1 PYQCQ
6 YTIIYV
12 PNGTSCFQCEPDIF
26 FVTGYVF
33 RFNDT
38 VINSTNT
45 LAKVVKNDTQGIDSL
60 VVFDSESAFSTFSVT
75 YVQCCEDNDITMVQD
90 ELLCGLSYIMAKVGV
105 FFYYAFNPPLIMGET
120 TIIEGS
126 QLHLFCNGS
135 NSDPQ
140 PTLQW
145 ISPDGKTVSESGK
158 LDIVT
163 TTRNMTGI
171 YTCVATLPHSTATMN
186 TTVDITIVP
195 IDCPT
200 LNSMETMIVNM
211 SSTAVGSNAT
221 YQCRDGPT
229 DVYTTQCTST
239 GVWDP
244 HHNCTSKEMESLFER
259 YRKWLPWGAGVV
271 GLLLLC
277 CITNCAV
284 ITAVCVC
291 RRRRKKRKQ
300 YLLRENSNH
309 SDQQQQMTV
318 QNSQYSPVVKK
329 TSKGTTA
336 TTSLNGR
343 SIMIESQLTTPAEP
357 NGKPSEPQPTTTPP
371 IPLGQ
376 YSMITI
382 IPEPTSEVFW
392 SYSDSQDELEQ
403 SLVPQPPE
411 VPQETRKPNG
421 QQQYSE
427 HTTGLIG
434 AYCVVQTVEEN
445 LTPEPSRTIAQKPPQ
460 GNQQKGLLYAEV
472 SLNTEGGGFGLVADR
487 VEYAALDLNAM
498 ASQQPPP
505 PQTHDLDSKVSLDQI
520 LIQLREVTPH
530 WRRLGEAVGVHRL
543 DEISEY
549 VGSEYEAMVEVV
561 DGWLANLH
569 PNKPTWRE
577 IADVVDTI
585 GHHDLAHSLR
595 QVYISGD
602 LPHLDKVCMPLVKC
616 VVSR

>member
-1 PYQCQ
+1 M
-6 YTIIYV
+6 
-12 PNGTSCFQCEPDIF
+12 
-26 FVTGYVF
+26 
-33 RFNDT
+33 
-38 VINSTNT
+38 
-45 LAKVVKNDTQGIDSL
+45 
-60 VVFDSESAFSTFSVT
+60 FDSQIFLMP
-75 YVQCCEDNDITMVQD
+75 Y
-90 ELLCGLSYIMAKVGV
+90 
-105 FFYYAFNPPLIMGET
+105 
-120 TIIEGS
+120 IIE
-126 QLHLFCNGS
+126 
-135 NSDPQ
+135 
-140 PTLQW
+140 
-145 ISPDGKTVSESGK
+145 
-158 LDIVT
+158 
-163 TTRNMTGI
+163 
-171 YTCVATLPHSTATMN
+171 
-186 TTVDITIVP
+186 
-195 IDCPT
+195 
-200 LNSMETMIVNM
+200 
-211 SSTAVGSNAT
+211 
-221 YQCRDGPT
+221 
-229 DVYTTQCTST
+229 
-239 GVWDP
+239 
-244 HHNCTSKEMESLFER
+244 
-259 YRKWLPWGAGVV
+259 
-271 GLLLLC
+271 
-277 CITNCAV
+277 
-284 ITAVCVC
+284 
-291 RRRRKKRKQ
+291 KRKQ

-595 QVYISGD
+595 QVYISGE
-602 LPHLDKVCMPLVKC
+602 LPIEVSNAVPDSVMYQNEAPPLIPSREPNNDRSKSSDTPPPIPLKSYKC
-616 VVSR
+616 SA

>member
-1 PYQCQ
+1 
-6 YTIIYV
+6 
-12 PNGTSCFQCEPDIF
+12 
-26 FVTGYVF
+26 
-33 RFNDT
+33 
-38 VINSTNT
+38 
-45 LAKVVKNDTQGIDSL
+45 
-60 VVFDSESAFSTFSVT
+60 
-75 YVQCCEDNDITMVQD
+75 MVQD
-90 ELLCGLSYIMAKVGV
+90 ELLCRLSYIMAKVGV

-120 TIIEGS
+120 TIIKGS
-126 QLHLFCNGS
+126 PLHLLCDGS

-145 ISPDGKTVSESGK
+145 ISPDGKMVSQSGE

-171 YTCVATLPHSTATMN
+171 YTCVATLPHSTATM
-186 TTVDITIVP
+186 TATVNITIVP
-195 IDCPT
+195 
-200 LNSMETMIVNM
+200 
-211 SSTAVGSNAT
+211 
-221 YQCRDGPT
+221 
-229 DVYTTQCTST
+229 
-239 GVWDP
+239 
-244 HHNCTSKEMESLFER
+244 KSLFER
-259 YRKWLPWGAGVV
+259 YSKWLPWGAGAV

-277 CITNCAV
+277 CITTCAV

-291 RRRRKKRKQ
+291 KRSRRKGKQ

-309 SDQQQQMTV
+309 SDQQQQMAV
-318 QNSQYSPVVKK
+318 KNSQYLPVVKK
-329 TSKGTTA
+329 TSEGTTA
-336 TTSLNGR
+336 TTTLNGW
-343 SIMIESQLTTPAEP
+343 SFVIESQLTTPAEP

-376 YSMITI
+376 YSMITT
-382 IPEPTSEVFW
+382 IPEPTSEVFG
-392 SYSDSQDELEQ
+392 SYSDSQDELKQ
-403 SLVPQPPE
+403 SPVPQPPE

-421 QQQYSE
+421 QQQYSIVPE

-445 LTPEPSRTIAQKPPQ
+445 PTPEPSRTVAQKPPQ
-460 GNQQKGLLYAEV
+460 GNQQKGLLYVEV

-505 PQTHDLDSKVSLDQI
+505 PQTPPPNSKVSLDQI

-530 WRRLGEAVGVHRL
+530 WRRLGEAVGVQRL

-549 VGSEYEAMVEVV
+549 VGSESEAMVEVV

-577 IADVVDTI
+577 IADVVDSI

-595 QVYISGD
+595 QVYVSGSLPIKVSND
-602 LPHLDKVCMPLVKC
+602 LPESLVVREFNPTPPLPPRGADDEQLP
-616 VVSR
+616 SPLPARTLI

>member
-1 PYQCQ
+1 
-6 YTIIYV
+6 
-12 PNGTSCFQCEPDIF
+12 
-26 FVTGYVF
+26 
-33 RFNDT
+33 
-38 VINSTNT
+38 
-45 LAKVVKNDTQGIDSL
+45 
-60 VVFDSESAFSTFSVT
+60 
-75 YVQCCEDNDITMVQD
+75 
-90 ELLCGLSYIMAKVGV
+90 MAKVGV
-105 FFYYAFNPPLIMGET
+105 LLFKVFNPPSIMGET
-120 TIIEGS
+120 EVTEGNT
-126 QLHLFCNGS
+126 LHLLCDGS

-145 ISPDGKTVSESGK
+145 ISPDGKMVSESGE

-171 YTCVATLPHSTATMN
+171 YTCVATLPRSTATMIS
-186 TTVDITIVP
+186 TVDITIIP
-195 IDCPT
+195 
-200 LNSMETMIVNM
+200 
-211 SSTAVGSNAT
+211 
-221 YQCRDGPT
+221 
-229 DVYTTQCTST
+229 
-239 GVWDP
+239 
-244 HHNCTSKEMESLFER
+244 KSLFER
-259 YRKWLPWGAGVV
+259 YRKWLPWGAGAV

-291 RRRRKKRKQ
+291 KRSRRKGKQ

-318 QNSQYSPVVKK
+318 KNSQYLPVVKK
-329 TSKGTTA
+329 TSEGTTA
-336 TTSLNGR
+336 TTTLNGR
-343 SIMIESQLTTPAEP
+343 SFVIESQLTTPEEP

-376 YSMITI
+376 YSMITT
-382 IPEPTSEVFW
+382 IPEPTSE
-392 SYSDSQDELEQ
+392 
-403 SLVPQPPE
+403 PPE

-445 LTPEPSRTIAQKPPQ
+445 LTPEPSRTVAQKPPQ

-505 PQTHDLDSKVSLDQI
+505 PQTPPPTHNLDSKVSLDQI
-520 LIQLREVTPH
+520 LIQLKEVTPH
-530 WRRLGEAVGVHRL
+530 WRRLGEAVGVQRL

-549 VGSEYEAMVEVV
+549 VGSESEAMVEVV

-577 IADVVDTI
+577 IADVVDSI
-585 GHHDLAHSLR
+585 GHHDLAGSLR
-595 QVYISGD
+595 QVYISGE
-602 LPHLDKVCMPLVKC
+602 LPIEVSNAVPDSVMYQNEAPPLIP
-616 VVSR
+616 SREPNNDRSKSSDTPPPIPLKSYKRSA